1 MGRGPKDLLWKADP
15 MAVPE
20 FYSGKIL
27 YPAIA
32 VLLGLSGLF
41 GLAILP
47 RLAPGAGG
55 MVGKAAPTFTL
66 PVAANGKGSGVAGPG
81 TGTVAEQMNLADL
94 KGHPVILDFWASW
107 CGPCAMEAPVLD
119 RLARRYES
127 KGLVVVGVNA
137 SDPAGVIKQYATQK
151 GLSYPMLLDAGNDVF
166 ESYGVR
172 SMPSL
177 VILDKEGKVMAY
189 LVGVVDEASLNEI
202 VGAAL

>member
-1 MGRGPKDLLWKADP
+1 

-47 RLAPGAGG
+47 RLAPGTGG

-66 PVAANGKGSGVAGPG
+66 PIAANGKGPG
-81 TGTVAEQMNLADL
+81 AEEKLNLADL
-94 KGHPVILDFWASW
+94 KGHPVILDFWATW
-107 CGPCAMEAPVLD
+107 CGPCAIEAPVLD

-127 KGLVVVGVNA
+127 RGLVVLGVNA
-137 SDPAGVIKQYATQK
+137 SDPPEAMRQYASKK
-151 GLSYPMLLDAGNDVF
+151 GLSYPMLVDESNRVF
-166 ESYGVR
+166 ESYGVEK
-172 SMPSL
+172 MPSL
-177 VILDKEGKVMAY
+177 VIVDKEGNVMSY

>member
-1 MGRGPKDLLWKADP
+1 

-47 RLAPGAGG
+47 RLAPGMGG
-55 MVGKAAPTFTL
+55 LQGKMAPAFTL
-66 PVAANGKGSGVAGPG
+66 PVAANGKAEGTGSGA
-81 TGTVAEQMNLADL
+81 TEQMSLADL

-119 RLARRYES
+119 RLARRYAN

-137 SDPAGVIKQYATQK
+137 SDPAGVIKQYAIQK

-166 ESYGVR
+166 ESYGVK

-177 VILDKEGKVMAY
+177 VILDKEGKVMAF